1 VIGLKLNI
9 SKKNNFLFF
18 NFKKYRDSRAII
30 TEKKT
35 FYYKDL
41 DEISDKFLLKL
52 KNEKKLVFLLGEN
65 NYETI
70 IGYIGFFK
78 KGYVIAIIDN
88 KIHKSLL
95 NNLIKNYKPHYIFC
109 QKSSEKIK
117 SYKSIYNFYSYQ
129 LLERTKNLDI
139 KVNENLFLLMST
151 SGSTGSPKL
160 VRLSYQ
166 NVFSN
171 TVSISKYLKI
181 KKKDITITSLPF
193 SYVYGLSVI
202 NTHLHNG
209 STIVLTNKTMTE
221 KKFWGLIDQYKVTNL
236 AGVPYHY
243 LLIERFFKSF
253 VPKSIKYTTQAGGK
267 MNNILIKNLLTIY
280 KKHNIKLI
288 QMYGATEA
296 TSRMSYLNHKFA
308 QKKIGSIGQAIPG
321 GKFEIRNKDGKIINT
336 VRKKGE
342 LIYRGKNVFMG
353 YATCIN
359 DLALSDIN
367 KGILYTGD
375 IAYKDKDDFYYI
387 IGRKDRYV
395 KIYGIRVN
403 LSELENILYKKGID
417 TNMKELKDNKIEVY
431 FKKLNNIDNIISY
444 LCKKTNL
451 KKNVFITKKLTKKN
465 FNKNL
470 KIKI

>member
-1 VIGLKLNI
+1 
-9 SKKNNFLFF
+9 
-18 NFKKYRDSRAII
+18 
-30 TEKKT
+30 
-35 FYYKDL
+35 
-41 DEISDKFLLKL
+41 
-52 KNEKKLVFLLGEN
+52 
-65 NYETI
+65 
-70 IGYIGFFK
+70 
-78 KGYVIAIIDN
+78 
-88 KIHKSLL
+88 
-95 NNLIKNYKPHYIFC
+95 
-109 QKSSEKIK
+109 
-117 SYKSIYNFYSYQ
+117 
-129 LLERTKNLDI
+129 
-139 KVNENLFLLMST
+139 
-151 SGSTGSPKL
+151 
-160 VRLSYQ
+160 
-166 NVFSN
+166 
-171 TVSISKYLKI
+171 
-181 KKKDITITSLPF
+181 
-193 SYVYGLSVI
+193 
-202 NTHLHNG
+202 
-209 STIVLTNKTMTE
+209 
-221 KKFWGLIDQYKVTNL
+221 
-236 AGVPYHY
+236 
-243 LLIERFFKSF
+243 

-296 TSRMSYLNHKFA
+296 TSRMSYLNYKFA

-353 YATCIN
+353 YATCIS

-417 TNMKELKDNKIEVY
+417 ANMKELKDNKIEVY